1 VAAALA
7 LTVAAGA
14 SLGACSTFDD
24 TVATANGQKLS
35 RDELETL
42 LRQTGVKGDSSTSVA
57 GGGTRTAITNWIRRV
72 VTDEIPADSPGIQP
86 DQLEGLYST
95 PVSTGFFCLRVIAA
109 NNRIEAR
116 DVVRSL
122 ASGTDFA
129 TVANQKEPTSN
140 GGIVSG
146 DTGECA
152 SITSLGLTDAGR
164 LPAPVAQALVTLKPG
179 VASEAITVNQD
190 GWPPF
195 VFLLHRPYAEIKD
208 HLATAVAQDPVSAAK
223 LGHLA
228 SARVSVASV
237 FGRWDPI
244 SSSVLPQG

>member
-1 VAAALA
+1 MRREAVASGVAAL
-7 LTVAAGA
+7 LFAGA
-14 SLGACSTFDD
+14 ADAKIMD
-24 TVATANGQKLS
+24 TWTRISIQFTNLARAEAS
-35 RDELETL
+35 D
-42 LRQTGVKGDSSTSVA
+42 TGVGVTTLNTSGSGMHLNTISIGQGAQGAAPGLSLNTVLP
-57 GGGTRTAITNWIRRV
+57 
-72 VTDEIPADSPGIQP
+72 VTDPI
-86 DQLEGLYST
+86 
-95 PVSTGFFCLRVIAA
+95 V
-109 NNRIEAR
+109 
-116 DVVRSL
+116 
-122 ASGTDFA
+122 
-129 TVANQKEPTSN
+129 SN

-179 VASEAITVNQD
+179 VVSEAITVNQD

-228 SARVSVASV
+228 SARVSVASR